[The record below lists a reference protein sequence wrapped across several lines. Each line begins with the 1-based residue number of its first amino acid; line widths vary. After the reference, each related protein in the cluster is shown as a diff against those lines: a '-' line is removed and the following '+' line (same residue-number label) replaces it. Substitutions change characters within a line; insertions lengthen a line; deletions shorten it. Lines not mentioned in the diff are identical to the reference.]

1 VKAISSEIGPWK
13 RMNFFTAVRSDGE
26 ANHDK
31 TYFHTA

>member
-1 VKAISSEIGPWK
+1 
-13 RMNFFTAVRSDGE
+13 MNFFTAVRSDGE